1 MQINLFPELQSVAE
15 SPRQSKPE
23 SAEDIADRLTGEMLA
38 KCKAIGVKPEAV
50 ALELKLREV
59 SHFLSHYSPND
70 GMAFAVRLI
79 EIIEENNR
87 E

>member
-1 MQINLFPELQSVAE
+1 VAAKP
-15 SPRQSKPE
+15 SRPKPE
-23 SAEDIADRLTGEMLA
+23 SAEEITDRLAGEMLA
-38 KCKAIGVKPEAV
+38 KCKEIGVKPEAV

-59 SHFLSHYSPND
+59 SAFLAHYLPND